1 MKLAD
6 SKKDQFRRLAREQ
19 GYRSRSAF
27 KLKQINES
35 YKILNRGNCVVDIGC
50 APGGWIQIALS
61 EVGPKGKVIGIDIK
75 KIEPLTKAFFIQ
87 GNIQD
92 EEIINSILKFSNS
105 SVDVVLSD
113 LSPNVSGNWDLDHA
127 RQIDLTRTALKLS
140 NKILKKDGKVVLKV
154 FQGDM
159 LNELIDE
166 LKKEFKKVIRTK
178 PNASRQTSSEIY
190 LICIGKLWKYIIKV
204 SKYLLI

>member
-35 YKILNRGNCVVDIGC
+35 YRILNRGYCVVDLGC

-61 EVGPKGKVIGIDIK
+61 EVGPTGKVIGIDIK
-75 KIEPLTKAFFIQ
+75 KIQPLTEAFIIQ
-87 GNIQD
+87 GSIED
-92 EEIINSILKFSNS
+92 ENIINSILKISNS
-105 SVDVVLSD
+105 KVDVVLSD
-113 LSPNVSGNWDLDHA
+113 LSPNVSGNWELDHA
-127 RQIDLTRTALKLS
+127 RQIDLTRTALQLS
-140 NKILKKDGKVVLKV
+140 NKILKKGGKVVLKV

-159 LNELIDE
+159 LNELIGE

-178 PNASRQTSSEIY
+178 PNASRQVSSEIY
-190 LICIGKLWKYIIKV
+190 LICIDKL
-204 SKYLLI
+204 

>member
-35 YKILNRGNCVVDIGC
+35 YRILNRGYCVVDLGC

-61 EVGPKGKVIGIDIK
+61 EVGPTGKVIGIDIK
-75 KIEPLTKAFFIQ
+75 KIQPLTEAFIIQ
-87 GNIQD
+87 GSIED
-92 EEIINSILKFSNS
+92 ENIINSILKISNS
-105 SVDVVLSD
+105 KVDVVLSD
-113 LSPNVSGNWDLDHA
+113 LSPNVSGNWELDHA
-127 RQIDLTRTALKLS
+127 RQIDLTRNALQLS
-140 NKILKKDGKVVLKV
+140 NKILKKGGKVVLKV

-159 LNELIDE
+159 LNELIGE

-178 PNASRQTSSEIY
+178 PNASRQVSSEIY
-190 LICIGKLWKYIIKV
+190 LICIDKL
-204 SKYLLI
+204 

>member
-35 YKILNRGNCVVDIGC
+35 YRILNRGYCVVDLGC

-61 EVGPKGKVIGIDIK
+61 EVGPTGKVIGIDIK
-75 KIEPLTKAFFIQ
+75 KIEPLTEAVIIQ
-87 GNIQD
+87 GSI
-92 EEIINSILKFSNS
+92 EEEDIINSILKISNS
-105 SVDVVLSD
+105 KVDVVLSD
-113 LSPNVSGNWDLDHA
+113 LSPNVSGNWELDHA
-127 RQIDLTRTALKLS
+127 RQIDLTRTALQLS
-140 NKILKKDGKVVLKV
+140 NKILKKGGKVVLKV

-159 LNELIDE
+159 LNELIGE

-178 PNASRQTSSEIY
+178 PNASRQVSSEIY
-190 LICIGKLWKYIIKV
+190 LICIDKL
-204 SKYLLI
+204 

>member
-35 YKILNRGNCVVDIGC
+35 YRILNRGYCVVDLGC

-61 EVGPKGKVIGIDIK
+61 EVGPTGKVIGIDIK
-75 KIEPLTKAFFIQ
+75 KIEPLTEAFIIQ
-87 GNIQD
+87 GSI
-92 EEIINSILKFSNS
+92 EEEDIINSILKISNS
-105 SVDVVLSD
+105 KVDVVLSD
-113 LSPNVSGNWDLDHA
+113 LSPNVSGNWELDHA
-127 RQIDLTRTALKLS
+127 RQIDLTRTALQLS
-140 NKILKKDGKVVLKV
+140 NKILKKGGKVVLKV

-159 LNELIDE
+159 LNELIGE

-178 PNASRQTSSEIY
+178 PNASRQVSSEIY
-190 LICIGKLWKYIIKV
+190 LICIEKL
-204 SKYLLI
+204 

>member
-35 YKILNRGNCVVDIGC
+35 YRILNRGYHVVDLGC

-61 EVGPKGKVIGIDIK
+61 EVGPTGKVIGIDIK
-75 KIEPLTKAFFIQ
+75 KIQPLTEAFIIQ
-87 GNIQD
+87 GSIED
-92 EEIINSILKFSNS
+92 ENIINSILKISNS
-105 SVDVVLSD
+105 KVDVVLSD
-113 LSPNVSGNWDLDHA
+113 LSPNVSGNWELDHA
-127 RQIDLTRTALKLS
+127 RQIDLTRNALQLS
-140 NKILKKDGKVVLKV
+140 NKILKKGGKVVLKV

-159 LNELIDE
+159 LNELIGE

-178 PNASRQTSSEIY
+178 PNASRQVSSEIY
-190 LICIGKLWKYIIKV
+190 LICIDKL
-204 SKYLLI
+204 

>member
-6 SKKDQFRRLAREQ
+6 SRKDKFRRLAKEQ

-35 YKILNRGNCVVDIGC
+35 YKILNSGHCVVDIGC
-50 APGGWIQIALS
+50 APGGWIQIALA

-75 KIEPLTKAFFIQ
+75 KIEPLTEAFVIQ
-87 GNIQD
+87 GSIED
-92 EEIINSILKFSNS
+92 EEMINSILKISNS
-105 SVDVVLSD
+105 YVDVVLSD

-140 NKILKKDGKVVLKV
+140 NKILKKGGKAVLKV

-159 LNELIDE
+159 LNELIVE

-178 PNASRQTSSEIY
+178 PNASRQVSSEIY
-190 LICIGKLWKYIIKV
+190 LICIGKL
-204 SKYLLI
+204 

>member
-6 SKKDQFRRLAREQ
+6 SKKDQFRRLARAQ

-35 YKILNRGNCVVDIGC
+35 YRILNRGYCVVDLGC

-61 EVGPKGKVIGIDIK
+61 EVGPTGKVIGIDIK
-75 KIEPLTKAFFIQ
+75 KIEPLTEAFIIQ
-87 GNIQD
+87 GSI
-92 EEIINSILKFSNS
+92 EEEDIINSILKISNS
-105 SVDVVLSD
+105 KVDVVLSD
-113 LSPNVSGNWDLDHA
+113 LSPNVSGNWELDHA
-127 RQIDLTRTALKLS
+127 RQIDLTRTALQLS
-140 NKILKKDGKVVLKV
+140 NKILKKGGKVVLKV

-159 LNELIDE
+159 LNELIGE

-178 PNASRQTSSEIY
+178 PNASRQVSSEIY
-190 LICIGKLWKYIIKV
+190 LICIDKL
-204 SKYLLI
+204 

>member
-35 YKILNRGNCVVDIGC
+35 YKILKRGNCVVDIGC

-166 LKKEFKKVIRTK
+166 LKKEFKKIIRTK

-190 LICIGKLWKYIIKV
+190 LICIDKL
-204 SKYLLI
+204 

>member
-35 YKILNRGNCVVDIGC
+35 YRILNRGYYVVDLGC

-75 KIEPLTKAFFIQ
+75 KIEPLTEAFIIQ
-87 GNIQD
+87 GSI
-92 EEIINSILKFSNS
+92 EEEDIINSILKISNS
-105 SVDVVLSD
+105 KVDVVLSD
-113 LSPNVSGNWDLDHA
+113 LSPNVSGNWELDHA
-127 RQIDLTRTALKLS
+127 RQIDLTRTALQLS
-140 NKILKKDGKVVLKV
+140 NKILKKGGKVVLKV

-159 LNELIDE
+159 LNELIGE

-178 PNASRQTSSEIY
+178 PNASRQVSSEIY
-190 LICIGKLWKYIIKV
+190 LICIDKL
-204 SKYLLI
+204 